1 MDKLTAKYQNHIRSL
16 FDVECNVF
24 NVASK
29 MFYEP
34 CSLFCTNCPQKCDFN
49 KTHLY
54 GCYESV
60 RWDNK
65 YIYYC
70 PCGYIFIAVPVY
82 DEYSVLTEGVITG
95 PLIMGNPE
103 DFDNEYSLPN
113 YSTKQVNDIAELVSA
128 VFDPKIKARTNEYS
142 TDEFLNTVY
151 EELEVSSFDS
161 YPIELEK
168 ELRQSIKDRNK
179 EHSTELLNK
188 LLGKIFF
195 HSNGDFT
202 VIKTRVLELI
212 VLLSRSAIEGGADVH
227 QILNLNNNYITEVE
241 NFKSLEE
248 LSVWLSDIINRFV
261 SYVFE
266 FADIKHADTI
276 YKVTAF
282 VKNNYMK
289 KISLDDIAEHVF
301 MSKTYVSK
309 IFKEEMGI
317 SLSSYINETRIE
329 KSMQLLAD
337 DSVSIADV
345 ANLVGFDGQS
355 YFTKIFKSITGVS
368 PGTYRERRGK
378 F

>member
-1 MDKLTAKYQNHIRSL
+1 MDKLTQKYQNHIKSV
-16 FDVECNVF
+16 FNVECNIF
-24 NVASK
+24 NVAAK
-29 MFYEP
+29 DFCEP
-34 CSLFCTNCPQKCDFN
+34 YSLFCTRCPQKCDFKN
-49 KTHLY
+49 THLY

-60 RWDNK
+60 RWDDK

-70 PCGYIFIAVPVY
+70 PCGYIFVAVPMY
-82 DEYSVLTEGVITG
+82 GEYSELTEGVITG
-95 PLIMGNPE
+95 PIVMGEPE
-103 DFDNEYSLPN
+103 DFDNDYNLPN

-128 VFDPKIKARTNEYS
+128 VYAPKIKVRANEYS
-142 TDEFLNTVY
+142 TDDFLNTIY
-151 EELEVSSFDS
+151 NELEVFSFDS

-168 ELRQSIKDRNK
+168 ELRQSITEHNK

-195 HSNGDFT
+195 HSNGDFK
-202 VIKTRVLELI
+202 VIKARVLELI
-212 VLLSRSAIEGGADVH
+212 VLLSRSAIDGGANVD
-227 QILNLNNNYITEVE
+227 QIFNLNNNYITEVE
-241 NFKSLEE
+241 NFKTLEE
-248 LSVWLSDIINRFV
+248 LSVWLSGIINRFV

-266 FADIKHADTI
+266 FNDIKHADTI

-309 IFKEEMGI
+309 IFKEEMNI

-329 KSMQLLAD
+329 KSKLLLKD
-337 DSVSIADV
+337 ESISIADV
-345 ANLVGFDGQS
+345 ANLVGFEGQS
-355 YFTKIFKSITGVS
+355 YFTKIFKSVTGVS
-368 PGTYRERRGK
+368 PGTYRERHGK